1 MKHFWIAVVIL
12 SVVALA
18 VTLNTVFVSRGIE
31 KSVNEIMGI
40 PLPDVEDENANLAL
54 QASLAEQAQARWRK
68 KLRFLSLSLHHHDTM
83 QVNEHLAALCGAA
96 KANDAKAYVE
106 ALSVLEDAFL
116 HIKELNAPSVWNL
129 L

>member
-1 MKHFWIAVVIL
+1 MFWAAKTEKVEKRKV
-12 SVVALA
+12 
-18 VTLNTVFVSRGIE
+18 E

-68 KLRFLSLSLHHHDTM
+68 KLRFLSLSIHHHDAM

-96 KANDAKAYVE
+96 QANDAKAYVE